1 MKVTEKENEE
11 HIIKQILHNK
21 QHDTAILNKVSRE
34 RTTKEQGYKQWKS
47 PAIWVKF
54 RYAGKQTN
62 FITKLLKNSN
72 LKISCNTKI
81 LWANYWT
88 WTRILIHTTSANVA
102 MYQLACSDCNR
113 KYNGQ
118 TGRPFHVRF
127 KEHFRDYKHGN
138 RKSKFAQNL
147 LDNKHSISSMEDME
161 NLQLTRKVG
170 MMTT

>member
-1 MKVTEKENEE
+1 
-11 HIIKQILHNK
+11 
-21 QHDTAILNKVSRE
+21 
-34 RTTKEQGYKQWKS
+34 
-47 PAIWVKF
+47 
-54 RYAGKQTN
+54 
-62 FITKLLKNSN
+62 
-72 LKISCNTKI
+72 
-81 LWANYWT
+81 
-88 WTRILIHTTSANVA
+88 

-127 KEHFRDYKHGN
+127 KEHGN